1 MENTERMQKC
11 PRFHKCNAPLC
22 PLDIHISERT
32 YLPGEEKCT
41 LPKTQRVKLG
51 IGLPFKGLT
60 KKEYA
65 GLKSWLNKTA
75 KEMEQAKKNLAV
87 SGSKT
92 KFAPRVQSLKNKN
105 NE

>member
-1 MENTERMQKC
+1 MENLKRMQKC
-11 PRFHKCNAPLC
+11 PRFHKCNAPIC
-22 PLDIHISERT
+22 PLDIHSSERT

-51 IGLPFKGLT
+51 KGLPYGGLT

-65 GLKSWLNKTA
+65 GLKSWLSKTA
-75 KEMEQAKKNLAV
+75 KEMEVVRKRLAKKGA
-87 SGSKT
+87 KT
-92 KFAPRVQSLKNKN
+92 KFTPRVQSSKDKN